1 MPENWKTFKFEE
13 LYDIASGLSKSRDQF
28 GFGHPFVTF
37 KDVFYNWFLP
47 DKLGDLANTNE
58 KEQIKGGIKK
68 GDIILTRTSETLHEL
83 GMSSV
88 ALKDYPNS
96 TFNGF
101 CKRLR
106 QKEKSTIEIEPVFM
120 AYFLRSKYFR
130 NEISKYATMT
140 TRASLN
146 IAAINSL
153 SITLPPFDEQ
163 QKIASILKP
172 LDDKIENNLAMNKA
186 LEDMAM
192 ALYKHWFVD
201 FVPFQEGKFIDSE
214 LGLIPEG
221 WEVKSLDEEFSITIG
236 RTPPRKEPNWFSKI
250 SGIKWI
256 SIKDMGNSGTYIFN
270 SSEYLTEEAIKKKN
284 VPVIPSETVILSF
297 KLTVGRVA
305 ITTEEM
311 ASNEAIAHLK
321 RNKHT
326 RIPNTYSYLYLK
338 CFDYNS
344 LASTSSIATAVNS
357 KTIKGMKI
365 IVPENHINESF
376 DKEVL
381 PLFNQIK
388 NNSHET
394 ETLTQLRDTLLP
406 KLISGEVRLK
416 EFEEEITAAL

>member
-1 MPENWKTFKFEE
+1 MPNNSKTYKLSE
-13 LYDIASGLSKSRDQF
+13 LTTKIGSGATPR
-28 GFGHPFVTF
+28 GG
-37 KDVFYNWFLP
+37 KDAYKDSGISLIRSQNVLDFSFSDN
-47 DKLGDLANTNE
+47 GLAF
-58 KEQIKGGIKK
+58 I
-68 GDIILTRTSETLHEL
+68 
-83 GMSSV
+83 
-88 ALKDYPNS
+88 
-96 TFNGF
+96 
-101 CKRLR
+101 
-106 QKEKSTIEIEPVFM
+106 
-120 AYFLRSKYFR
+120 
-130 NEISKYATMT
+130 
-140 TRASLN
+140 
-146 IAAINSL
+146 
-153 SITLPPFDEQ
+153 DEQ
-163 QKIASILKP
+163 QAKKLKNVEIESRDILLNITGDSVARVCQVPDKWIPARVNQHVAIIRANKNILNSEFLLYSLLTNQNKDKLLTLSSAGATRNAITKSMIEDFEISIPALPEQHAIASILSAI
-172 LDDKIENNLAMNKA
+172 DDKIENNLAMNKT
-186 LEDMAM
+186 LEEMAM

-201 FVPFQEGKFIDSE
+201 FGPFQEGKFIDSE
-214 LGLIPEG
+214 LGEIPEG

-284 VPVIPSETVILSF
+284 VPIIPSETVILSF

-311 ASNEAIAHLK
+311 ASNEAIAHLN

-338 CFDYNS
+338 SFDYNS

-388 NNSHET
+388 NNSLET
-394 ETLTQLRDTLLP
+394 ETLTKLRDTLLP

-416 EFEEEITAAL
+416 EFEKEITAAL